1 MPTTFR
7 PPSSTGSAMM
17 PCFSMTRTAA
27 PASSSGVVALG
38 VWVITDLTGRSRK
51 RSVRSIRRVRSP
63 AVTTPTRPPAAST
76 IATVPRF
83 SASNTTHSRI
93 GRSGSRV
100 GTSLVSITSATRR
113 SSLRGSRP
121 SGWNAAKSSR
131 RKPLTSS
138 SVTPSASPSASAAVV
153 LAVGASVSAHAS
165 SLTLASSTT
174 CACRASKESASP
186 TIVMIGTSRRFSCI
200 TRPNS
205 SSDPPLFDNR
215 IATSSGPTMPRSP
228 CRESTGCRNDAGVPV
243 DVSVAAILRAISPDL
258 PTPDTMTRPRAA
270 ASSRT
275 AAANG
280 GPSRSAT
287 PRIAAAS
294 RASTRRPRSTRSVGS
309 VRDIA
314 TLHEILRHE
323 VLPLSAGPQDQLGHL
338 AHRPL
343 AARERRDDPG
353 SCFRFW
359 HRVRDC
365 DGETHAREQGQI
377 GQVVAD
383 ERALLP
389 CHPTT
394 LEQGRE
400 GGELLIVLH
409 ELVYLELAGAQL
421 GGVGAP
427 GARPHDRQPRRA
439 EHADTQPVL
448 DVEALELDGV
458 VADQP

>member
-1 MPTTFR
+1 MALLILVLLQMIFLMSTLMPLLVWFFFFLMIRR
-7 PPSSTGSAMM
+7 PPRSTLF
-17 PCFSMTRTAA
+17 PY
-27 PASSSGVVALG
+27 
-38 VWVITDLTGRSRK
+38 
-51 RSVRSIRRVRSP
+51 
-63 AVTTPTRPPAAST
+63 TTL
-76 IATVPRF
+76 F
-83 SASNTTHSRI
+83 
-93 GRSGSRV
+93 RSG
-100 GTSLVSITSATRR
+100 
-113 SSLRGSRP
+113 
-121 SGWNAAKSSR
+121 W
-131 RKPLTSS
+131 
-138 SVTPSASPSASAAVV
+138 
-153 LAVGASVSAHAS
+153 
-165 SLTLASSTT
+165 
-174 CACRASKESASP
+174 
-186 TIVMIGTSRRFSCI
+186 
-200 TRPNS
+200 
-205 SSDPPLFDNR
+205 
-215 IATSSGPTMPRSP
+215 
-228 CRESTGCRNDAGVPV
+228 RNEAGVPV
-243 DVSVAAILRAISPDL
+243 EVRVAAILRAIRPDL
-258 PTPDTMTRPRAA
+258 PTPDTMRRPRAP

-353 SCFRFW
+353 SRFRFG

-389 CHPTT
+389 SHATT

-458 VADQP
+458 VTEIGRASCRERV

>member
-1 MPTTFR
+1 M
-7 PPSSTGSAMM
+7 
-17 PCFSMTRTAA
+17 
-27 PASSSGVVALG
+27 
-38 VWVITDLTGRSRK
+38 TDLTGRSRK

-138 SVTPSASPSASAAVV
+138 SVTPSAWPSASAAVV

-205 SSDPPLFDNR
+205 SSGPPLFDNR

-228 CRESTGCRNDAGVPV
+228 CKESTGCRNDAGVPV
-243 DVSVAAILRAISPDL
+243 DVSVAAILRAIRPDL

-275 AAANG
+275 AVATG

-294 RASTRRPRSTRSVGS
+294 RARTRRPRSTRSVGS

-314 TLHEILRHE
+314 TLHEILGQQ
-323 VLPLSAGPQDQLGHL
+323 VVPLTPRLEDQLRPL
-338 AHRPL
+338 AHRALP
-343 AARERRDDPG
+343 ARHGGHRTRR
-353 SCFRFW
+353 RF
-359 HRVRDC
+359 HLGDRVRDRDGKPHARQEREVGEVVSHEDALFPRQPASLAQGFEHGKLARARVLDQLV
-365 DGETHAREQGQI
+365 DGELTRPQRGRRGFPATDPHD
-377 GQVVAD
+377 D
-383 ERALLP
+383 EAGG
-389 CHPTT
+389 
-394 LEQGRE
+394 LEQPD
-400 GGELLIVLH
+400 
-409 ELVYLELAGAQL
+409 A
-421 GGVGAP
+421 
-427 GARPHDRQPRRA
+427 
-439 EHADTQPVL
+439 QPVL

-458 VADQP
+458 VADHPQVHAVVGEH